1 MSDIEIAKKAKLEP
15 IGDLAERT
23 LGIKKDQLIP
33 YGHFK
38 AKIDPSSFAE
48 SGSNTN
54 SKLVLVTAI
63 SPSPAGEGKTTT
75 TIGLGDGLR
84 RIGKNA
90 TICLREPSLGPSFG
104 MKGGAAGGGYSQ
116 VVPMD
121 EINLHFT
128 GDFHAITSANN
139 LLAAIIDNHL
149 HWGNKLNID
158 PRKVTWRRA
167 IDLNDRSLREIVSG
181 LGGHANGLTREA
193 GFDITV
199 ASEVMAIFCL
209 ATDLN
214 DLKRRLG
221 QIVVGK
227 NQSGE
232 DVLASELI
240 AEGSM
245 TALLKDAIMPNLVQ
259 TLEKTPAFVHGG
271 PFANIAHGC
280 NSVSAT
286 RLALNLSDIVITEAG
301 FGADLGAEK
310 FFNIKCRKSKL
321 NPDASVIV
329 VTIRALKYHGGVKR
343 SELNHENLKAME
355 RGFANLE
362 RHLENIAKFGVPCI
376 VALNAFSADTKAETD
391 RFIELC
397 QGIGIKS
404 VLATHWAHG
413 AKGAED
419 LAHAVVELLD
429 SQDSAFSF
437 KTLYPDDMSL
447 VDKLR
452 TVAKEI
458 YRADDVD
465 FSPAVLKR
473 LKALDETDVRNFP
486 VCIAKTPYSFSADQ
500 KMRGAVSGFTLPI
513 REVRVANGAE
523 FVVALSGEI
532 MTMPGLPRVPAS
544 ERINVDESGELSGLS

>member
-1 MSDIEIAKKAKLEP
+1 MSDIEIARKAKLDP
-15 IGDLAERT
+15 IVDLAQT
-23 LGIKKDQLIP
+23 SLGLKQDQLIP

-38 AKIDPSSFAE
+38 AKIDPRSVNQNNN
-48 SGSNTN
+48 G
-54 SKLVLVTAI
+54 SKLILVTAI

-84 RIGKNA
+84 RIGKDA

-181 LGGHANGLTREA
+181 LGGHVNGLTRET

-209 ATDLN
+209 ADDLA

-221 QIVVGK
+221 NIVIGK
-227 NQSGE
+227 DNSGR
-232 DVLASELI
+232 DILASELV

-286 RLALNLSDIVITEAG
+286 KLAMKLSDIVITEAG

-310 FFNIKCRKSKL
+310 FFNIKCRKSGLK
-321 NPDASVIV
+321 PDASVIV
-329 VTIRALKYHGGVKR
+329 ATIRALKFHGGVKK
-343 SELNHENLKAME
+343 SELNEENIEALENGFLNLK
-355 RGFANLE
+355 
-362 RHLENIAKFGVPCI
+362 RHLENIAKFGVPSI
-376 VALNAFSADTKAETD
+376 VALNAFSADTEAETKK
-391 RFIELC
+391 FMELC
-397 QGIGIKS
+397 SSIGVKS
-404 VLATHWAHG
+404 VVATHWADG
-413 AKGAED
+413 GKGAEN
-419 LAHAVVELLD
+419 LAHAVVDLLD
-429 SQDSAFSF
+429 ADDDDASF
-437 KTLYPDDMSL
+437 TTLYPDDISL
-447 VDKLR
+447 VEKLR
-452 TVAKEI
+452 TVAREI

-465 FSPAVLKR
+465 FTPAVMKR
-473 LKALDETDVRNFP
+473 LRELDETHVRNFP

-500 KMRGAVSGFTLPI
+500 NLRGAVSNFKLPI

-523 FVVALSGEI
+523 FLVALAGEI

-544 ERINVDESGELSGLS
+544 ERIDVDSTGKLSGLS

>member
-1 MSDIEIAKKAKLEP
+1 MSDIEIARKAKLEP

-23 LGIKKDQLIP
+23 LGLKKDQLIP
-33 YGHFK
+33 YGHYK
-38 AKIDPSSFAE
+38 AKVDPQSVDQQADKK
-48 SGSNTN
+48 G
-54 SKLVLVTAI
+54 KLVLVTAI

-84 RIGKNA
+84 RIGKHA

-104 MKGGAAGGGYSQ
+104 MKGGAAGGGYAQ

-181 LGGHANGLTREA
+181 LGGHINGLTRET

-209 ATDLN
+209 AESLS

-221 QIVVGK
+221 NIVIGK
-227 NQSGE
+227 DQSGR
-232 DVLASELI
+232 DILANELV

-286 RLALNLSDIVITEAG
+286 KLAMKMSDIVITEAG

-310 FFNIKCRKSKL
+310 FFDIKCRKSGLK
-321 NPDASVIV
+321 PDASVIV
-329 VTIRALKYHGGVKR
+329 ATIRALKYHGGVKR
-343 SELNHENLKAME
+343 SELNEENIQALENGFSNLK
-355 RGFANLE
+355 
-362 RHLENIAKFGVPCI
+362 RHLENIAKFGVPTI
-376 VALNAFSADTKAETD
+376 VALNAFSADTKLETEK
-391 RFIELC
+391 FMELC
-397 QGIGIKS
+397 DDAGVKS
-404 VLATHWAHG
+404 VIATHWANG
-413 AKGAED
+413 GEGAED
-419 LAHAVVELLD
+419 LAQAVVHLLD
-429 SQDSAFSF
+429 SKENESSF
-437 KTLYPDDMSL
+437 TTLYPDDLSL
-447 VDKLR
+447 AEKLR

-458 YRADDVD
+458 YRADDID
-465 FSPAVLKR
+465 FSPAVIKR
-473 LKALDETDVRNFP
+473 LKDLDETSVRNFP

-500 KMRGAVSGFTLPI
+500 KLRGAVSNFKLPI

-523 FVVALSGEI
+523 FVVALAGEI

>member
-1 MSDIEIAKKAKLEP
+1 MSDIEIARKAKLDP
-15 IGDLAERT
+15 IVDLAQT
-23 LGIKKDQLIP
+23 SLGLKQDQLIP

-38 AKIDPSSFAE
+38 AKIDPRSVNQNNN
-48 SGSNTN
+48 G
-54 SKLVLVTAI
+54 SKLILVTAI

-84 RIGKNA
+84 RIGKDA

-181 LGGHANGLTREA
+181 LGGHVNGLTRET

-209 ATDLN
+209 ADDLA

-221 QIVVGK
+221 NIVIGK
-227 NQSGE
+227 DNSGR
-232 DVLASELI
+232 DILASELV

-286 RLALNLSDIVITEAG
+286 KLAMKLSDIVITEAG

-310 FFNIKCRKSKL
+310 FFNIKCRKSGLK
-321 NPDASVIV
+321 PDASVIV
-329 VTIRALKYHGGVKR
+329 ATIRALKFHGGVKK
-343 SELNHENLKAME
+343 SELNEENIEALENGFLNLK
-355 RGFANLE
+355 
-362 RHLENIAKFGVPCI
+362 RHLENIAKFGVPSI
-376 VALNAFSADTKAETD
+376 VALNAFSADTEAETKK
-391 RFIELC
+391 FMELC
-397 QGIGIKS
+397 SSIGVKS
-404 VLATHWAHG
+404 VVATHWADG
-413 AKGAED
+413 GKGAEN
-419 LAHAVVELLD
+419 LAQAVVDLLD
-429 SQDSAFSF
+429 ADDNDASF
-437 KTLYPDDMSL
+437 TTLYPDDISL
-447 VDKLR
+447 VEKLR
-452 TVAKEI
+452 TVAREI

-465 FSPAVLKR
+465 FTPAVMKR
-473 LKALDETDVRNFP
+473 LRELDETHVRNFP

-500 KMRGAVSGFTLPI
+500 NLRGAVSNFKLPI

-523 FVVALSGEI
+523 FLVALAGEI

-544 ERINVDESGELSGLS
+544 ERIDVDSTGKLSGLS

>member
-1 MSDIEIAKKAKLEP
+1 MSDIEIARKAKLDP
-15 IGDLAERT
+15 IVDLAQT
-23 LGIKKDQLIP
+23 SLGLKQDQLIP

-38 AKIDPSSFAE
+38 AKIDPRSVNQNKN
-48 SGSNTN
+48 G

-84 RIGKNA
+84 RIGKDA

-181 LGGHANGLTREA
+181 LGGHVNGLTRET

-209 ATDLN
+209 ADDLA

-221 QIVVGK
+221 NIVIGK
-227 NQSGE
+227 DNSGR
-232 DVLASELI
+232 DVLASELV

-286 RLALNLSDIVITEAG
+286 KLAMKLSDIVITEAG

-310 FFNIKCRKSKL
+310 FFNIKCRKSGLK
-321 NPDASVIV
+321 PDASVIV
-329 VTIRALKYHGGVKR
+329 ATIRALKFHGGVKK
-343 SELNHENLKAME
+343 SELNEENIEALEKGFLNLK
-355 RGFANLE
+355 
-362 RHLENIAKFGVPCI
+362 RHLENIAKFGVPSI
-376 VALNAFSADTKAETD
+376 VALNAFSADTEAETKK
-391 RFIELC
+391 FMELC
-397 QGIGIKS
+397 SSIGVKS
-404 VLATHWAHG
+404 VVATHWAEG
-413 AKGAED
+413 GKGAEN
-419 LAHAVVELLD
+419 LAQAVVELLD
-429 SQDSAFSF
+429 ADDNDASF
-437 KTLYPDDMSL
+437 TTLYPDDISL
-447 VDKLR
+447 VEKLK
-452 TVAKEI
+452 TVAREI

-465 FSPAVLKR
+465 FTPAVMKR
-473 LKALDETDVRNFP
+473 LRELDETHVRNFP

-500 KMRGAVSGFTLPI
+500 NLRGAVSNFKLPI

-523 FVVALSGEI
+523 FLVALAGEI

-544 ERINVDESGELSGLS
+544 ERIDVDSTGKLSGLS

>member
-15 IGDLAERT
+15 IADLAERT

-181 LGGHANGLTREA
+181 LGGDANGLTREA

-329 VTIRALKYHGGVKR
+329 ATIRALKYHGGVKR

-362 RHLENIAKFGVPCI
+362 RHLENIAKFGVPCV

-397 QGIGIKS
+397 QGIGMQS
-404 VLATHWAHG
+404 VLATHWADG

-429 SQDSAFSF
+429 SQDSASSF

>member
-1 MSDIEIAKKAKLEP
+1 MSDIEIARKAKLDP
-15 IGDLAERT
+15 IVDLAQT
-23 LGIKKDQLIP
+23 SLGLKQDQLIP

-38 AKIDPSSFAE
+38 AKIDPRSVNQNKN
-48 SGSNTN
+48 G

-84 RIGKNA
+84 RIGKDA

-181 LGGHANGLTREA
+181 LGGHVNGLTRET

-209 ATDLN
+209 ADDLA

-221 QIVVGK
+221 NIVIGK
-227 NQSGE
+227 DNSGR
-232 DVLASELI
+232 DVLASELV

-286 RLALNLSDIVITEAG
+286 KLAMKLSDIVITEAG

-310 FFNIKCRKSKL
+310 FFNIKCRKSGLK
-321 NPDASVIV
+321 PDASVIV
-329 VTIRALKYHGGVKR
+329 ATIRALKFHGGVKK
-343 SELNHENLKAME
+343 SELNEENIEALENGFLNLK
-355 RGFANLE
+355 
-362 RHLENIAKFGVPCI
+362 RHLENIAKFGVPSI
-376 VALNAFSADTKAETD
+376 VALNAFSADTEAETKK
-391 RFIELC
+391 FMELC
-397 QGIGIKS
+397 SSIGVKS
-404 VLATHWAHG
+404 VVATHWADG
-413 AKGAED
+413 GKGAEN
-419 LAHAVVELLD
+419 LAQAVVDLLD
-429 SQDSAFSF
+429 ADDNDASF
-437 KTLYPDDMSL
+437 TTLYPDDISL
-447 VDKLR
+447 VEKLR
-452 TVAKEI
+452 TVAREI

-465 FSPAVLKR
+465 FTPAVMKR
-473 LKALDETDVRNFP
+473 LRELDETHVRNFP

-500 KMRGAVSGFTLPI
+500 NLRGAVSNFKLPI

-523 FVVALSGEI
+523 FLVALAGEI

-544 ERINVDESGELSGLS
+544 ERIDVDSTGKLSGLS

>member
-1 MSDIEIAKKAKLEP
+1 MSDIEIARKAKLDP
-15 IGDLAERT
+15 IVDLAQT
-23 LGIKKDQLIP
+23 SLGLKQDQLIP

-38 AKIDPSSFAE
+38 AKIDPRSVNQNKN
-48 SGSNTN
+48 G

-84 RIGKNA
+84 RIGKDA

-181 LGGHANGLTREA
+181 LGGHVNGLTRET

-209 ATDLN
+209 ADDLA

-221 QIVVGK
+221 NIVIGK
-227 NQSGE
+227 DNSGR
-232 DVLASELI
+232 DVLASELV

-286 RLALNLSDIVITEAG
+286 KLAMKLSDIVITEAG

-310 FFNIKCRKSKL
+310 FFNIKCRKSGLK
-321 NPDASVIV
+321 PDASVIV
-329 VTIRALKYHGGVKR
+329 ATIRALKFHGGVKK
-343 SELNHENLKAME
+343 SELNEENIEALEKGFLNLK
-355 RGFANLE
+355 
-362 RHLENIAKFGVPCI
+362 RHLENIAKFGVPSI
-376 VALNAFSADTKAETD
+376 VALNAFSADTEAETKK
-391 RFIELC
+391 FMELC
-397 QGIGIKS
+397 SSIGVKS
-404 VLATHWAHG
+404 VVATHWADG
-413 AKGAED
+413 GKGAEN
-419 LAHAVVELLD
+419 LAQAVVELLD
-429 SQDSAFSF
+429 ADDNDASF
-437 KTLYPDDMSL
+437 TTLYPDDISL
-447 VDKLR
+447 VEKLK
-452 TVAKEI
+452 TVAREI

-465 FSPAVLKR
+465 FTPAVMKR
-473 LKALDETDVRNFP
+473 LRELDETHVRNFP

-500 KMRGAVSGFTLPI
+500 NLRGAVSNFKLPI

-523 FVVALSGEI
+523 FLVALAGEI
-532 MTMPGLPRVPAS
+532 MTMPGLPRIPAS
-544 ERINVDESGELSGLS
+544 ERIDVDSTGKLSGLS

>member
-1 MSDIEIAKKAKLEP
+1 MSDIEIARKAKLDP
-15 IGDLAERT
+15 IVDLAQT
-23 LGIKKDQLIP
+23 SLGLKQDQLIP

-38 AKIDPSSFAE
+38 AKIDPRSVNQNNN
-48 SGSNTN
+48 G
-54 SKLVLVTAI
+54 SKLILVTAI

-84 RIGKNA
+84 RIGKDA

-181 LGGHANGLTREA
+181 LGGHVNGLTRET

-209 ATDLN
+209 ADDLA

-221 QIVVGK
+221 NIVIGK
-227 NQSGE
+227 DNSGR
-232 DVLASELI
+232 DVLASELV

-286 RLALNLSDIVITEAG
+286 KLAMKLSDIVITEAG

-310 FFNIKCRKSKL
+310 FFNIKCRKSGLK
-321 NPDASVIV
+321 PDASVIV
-329 VTIRALKYHGGVKR
+329 ATIRALKFHGGVKK
-343 SELNHENLKAME
+343 SELNEENIEALENGFLNLK
-355 RGFANLE
+355 
-362 RHLENIAKFGVPCI
+362 RHLENIAKFGVPSI
-376 VALNAFSADTKAETD
+376 VALNAFSADTEAETKK
-391 RFIELC
+391 FMELC
-397 QGIGIKS
+397 SSIGVKS
-404 VLATHWAHG
+404 VVATHWADG
-413 AKGAED
+413 GKGAEN
-419 LAHAVVELLD
+419 LAQAVVELLD
-429 SQDSAFSF
+429 ADDNDASF
-437 KTLYPDDMSL
+437 TTLYPDDISL
-447 VDKLR
+447 VEKLK
-452 TVAKEI
+452 TVAREI

-465 FSPAVLKR
+465 FTPAVMKR
-473 LKALDETDVRNFP
+473 LRELDETHVRNFP

-500 KMRGAVSGFTLPI
+500 NLRGAVSNFKLPI

-523 FVVALSGEI
+523 FLVALAGEI

-544 ERINVDESGELSGLS
+544 ERIDVDSTGKLSGLS

>member
-1 MSDIEIAKKAKLEP
+1 MSDIEIARKAKLDP
-15 IGDLAERT
+15 IVDLAQT
-23 LGIKKDQLIP
+23 SLGLKQDQLIP

-38 AKIDPSSFAE
+38 AKIDPRSINQNKN
-48 SGSNTN
+48 G

-84 RIGKNA
+84 RIGKDA

-181 LGGHANGLTREA
+181 LGGHVNGLTRET

-209 ATDLN
+209 ADDLA

-221 QIVVGK
+221 NIVIGK
-227 NQSGE
+227 DNSGR
-232 DVLASELI
+232 DVLASELV

-286 RLALNLSDIVITEAG
+286 KLAMKLSDIVITEAG

-310 FFNIKCRKSKL
+310 FFNIKCRKSGLK
-321 NPDASVIV
+321 PDASVIV
-329 VTIRALKYHGGVKR
+329 ATIRALKFHGGVKK
-343 SELNHENLKAME
+343 SELNEENIEALEKGFLNLK
-355 RGFANLE
+355 
-362 RHLENIAKFGVPCI
+362 RHLENIAKFGVPSI
-376 VALNAFSADTKAETD
+376 VALNAFSADTEAETKK
-391 RFIELC
+391 FMELC
-397 QGIGIKS
+397 SSIGVKS
-404 VLATHWAHG
+404 VVATHWADG
-413 AKGAED
+413 GKGAEN
-419 LAHAVVELLD
+419 LAQAVVELLD
-429 SQDSAFSF
+429 ADDNGASF
-437 KTLYPDDMSL
+437 TTLYPDDISL
-447 VDKLR
+447 VEKLK
-452 TVAKEI
+452 TVAREI

-465 FSPAVLKR
+465 FTPAVMKR
-473 LKALDETDVRNFP
+473 LRELDETHVRNFP

-500 KMRGAVSGFTLPI
+500 NLRGAVSNFKLPI

-523 FVVALSGEI
+523 FLVALAGEI

-544 ERINVDESGELSGLS
+544 ERIDVDSTGKLSGLS

>member
-1 MSDIEIAKKAKLEP
+1 MSDIEIARKAKLDP
-15 IGDLAERT
+15 IVDLAQT
-23 LGIKKDQLIP
+23 SLGLKQDQLIP

-38 AKIDPSSFAE
+38 AKIDPRSVNQNNN
-48 SGSNTN
+48 G
-54 SKLVLVTAI
+54 SKLILVTAI

-84 RIGKNA
+84 RIGKDA

-181 LGGHANGLTREA
+181 LGGHVNGLTRET

-209 ATDLN
+209 ADDLA

-221 QIVVGK
+221 NIVIGK
-227 NQSGE
+227 DNSGR
-232 DVLASELI
+232 DILAGELV

-286 RLALNLSDIVITEAG
+286 KLAMKLSDIVITEAG

-310 FFNIKCRKSKL
+310 FFNIKCRKSGLK
-321 NPDASVIV
+321 PDASVIV
-329 VTIRALKYHGGVKR
+329 ATIRALKFHGGVKK
-343 SELNHENLKAME
+343 SELNEENIEALENGFLNLK
-355 RGFANLE
+355 
-362 RHLENIAKFGVPCI
+362 RHLENIAKFGVPSI
-376 VALNAFSADTKAETD
+376 VALNAFSADTEAETKK
-391 RFIELC
+391 FMELC
-397 QGIGIKS
+397 SSIGVKS
-404 VLATHWAHG
+404 VVATHWADG
-413 AKGAED
+413 GKGAEN
-419 LAHAVVELLD
+419 LAQAVVDLLD
-429 SQDSAFSF
+429 ADDNDASF
-437 KTLYPDDMSL
+437 TTLYPDDISL
-447 VDKLR
+447 VEKLR
-452 TVAKEI
+452 TVAREI

-465 FSPAVLKR
+465 FTPAVMKR
-473 LKALDETDVRNFP
+473 LRELDETHVRNFP

-500 KMRGAVSGFTLPI
+500 NLRGAVSNFKLPI

-523 FVVALSGEI
+523 FLVALAGEI

-544 ERINVDESGELSGLS
+544 ERIDVDSTGKLSGLS

>member
-1 MSDIEIAKKAKLEP
+1 MSDIEIARKAKLDP
-15 IGDLAERT
+15 IVDLAQT
-23 LGIKKDQLIP
+23 SLGLKQDQLIP
-33 YGHFK
+33 YGHYK
-38 AKIDPSSFAE
+38 AKIDPRSVNQNKN
-48 SGSNTN
+48 G

-75 TIGLGDGLR
+75 TIGLGDGLS
-84 RIGKNA
+84 RIGKDA

-181 LGGHANGLTREA
+181 LGGHVNGLTRET

-209 ATDLN
+209 ADDLA

-221 QIVVGK
+221 NIVIGK
-227 NQSGE
+227 DNSGR
-232 DVLASELI
+232 DVLASELV

-286 RLALNLSDIVITEAG
+286 KLAMKLSDIVITEAG

-310 FFNIKCRKSKL
+310 FFNIKCRKSGLK
-321 NPDASVIV
+321 PDASVIV
-329 VTIRALKYHGGVKR
+329 ATIRALKFHGGVKK
-343 SELNHENLKAME
+343 SELNEENIEALEKGFLNLK
-355 RGFANLE
+355 
-362 RHLENIAKFGVPCI
+362 RHLENIAKFGVPSI
-376 VALNAFSADTKAETD
+376 VALNAFSADTEAETKK
-391 RFIELC
+391 FMELC
-397 QGIGIKS
+397 SSIGVKS
-404 VLATHWAHG
+404 VVATHWADG
-413 AKGAED
+413 GKGAEN
-419 LAHAVVELLD
+419 LAQAVVELLD
-429 SQDSAFSF
+429 ADDNDASF
-437 KTLYPDDMSL
+437 TTLYPDDISL
-447 VDKLR
+447 VEKLK
-452 TVAKEI
+452 TVAREI

-465 FSPAVLKR
+465 FTPAVMKR
-473 LKALDETDVRNFP
+473 LRELDETHVRNFP

-500 KMRGAVSGFTLPI
+500 NLRGAVSNFKLPI

-523 FVVALSGEI
+523 FLVALAGEI

-544 ERINVDESGELSGLS
+544 ERIDVDSTGKLSGLS

>member
-1 MSDIEIAKKAKLEP
+1 MSDIEIARKAKLDP
-15 IGDLAERT
+15 IVDLAKT
-23 LGIKKDQLIP
+23 SLGLKQDQLIP

-38 AKIDPSSFAE
+38 AKIDPRSVNQNKN
-48 SGSNTN
+48 G

-84 RIGKNA
+84 RIGKDA

-181 LGGHANGLTREA
+181 LGGHVNGLTRET

-209 ATDLN
+209 ADDLA

-221 QIVVGK
+221 NIVIGK
-227 NQSGE
+227 DNSGR
-232 DVLASELI
+232 DVLASELV

-286 RLALNLSDIVITEAG
+286 KLAMKLSDIVITEAG

-310 FFNIKCRKSKL
+310 FFNIKCRKSGLK
-321 NPDASVIV
+321 PDASVIV
-329 VTIRALKYHGGVKR
+329 ATIRALKFHGGVKK
-343 SELNHENLKAME
+343 SELNEENIEALEKGFLNLK
-355 RGFANLE
+355 
-362 RHLENIAKFGVPCI
+362 RHLENIAKFGVPSI
-376 VALNAFSADTKAETD
+376 VALNAFSADTEAETKK
-391 RFIELC
+391 FMELC
-397 QGIGIKS
+397 SSIGVKS
-404 VLATHWAHG
+404 VVATHWADG
-413 AKGAED
+413 GKGAEN
-419 LAHAVVELLD
+419 LAQAVVELLD
-429 SQDSAFSF
+429 ADDNDASF
-437 KTLYPDDMSL
+437 TTLYPDDISL
-447 VDKLR
+447 VEKLK
-452 TVAKEI
+452 TVAREI

-465 FSPAVLKR
+465 FTPAVMKR
-473 LKALDETDVRNFP
+473 LRELDETHVRNFP

-500 KMRGAVSGFTLPI
+500 NLRGAVSNFKLPI
-513 REVRVANGAE
+513 REVRVDNGAE
-523 FVVALSGEI
+523 FLVALAGEI

-544 ERINVDESGELSGLS
+544 ERIDVDSTGKLSGLS

>member
-1 MSDIEIAKKAKLEP
+1 MSDIEIARKAKLDP
-15 IGDLAERT
+15 IVDLAQT
-23 LGIKKDQLIP
+23 SLGLKQDQLIP

-38 AKIDPSSFAE
+38 AKIDPRSVNQNKN
-48 SGSNTN
+48 G

-84 RIGKNA
+84 RIGKDA

-181 LGGHANGLTREA
+181 LGGHVNGLTRET

-209 ATDLN
+209 ADDLA

-221 QIVVGK
+221 NIVIGK
-227 NQSGE
+227 DNSGR
-232 DVLASELI
+232 DILAGELV

-286 RLALNLSDIVITEAG
+286 KLAMKLSDIVITEAG

-310 FFNIKCRKSKL
+310 FFNIKCRKSGLK
-321 NPDASVIV
+321 PDASVIV
-329 VTIRALKYHGGVKR
+329 ATIRALKFHGGVKK
-343 SELNHENLKAME
+343 SELNEENIEALENGFLNLK
-355 RGFANLE
+355 
-362 RHLENIAKFGVPCI
+362 RHLENIAKFGVPSI
-376 VALNAFSADTKAETD
+376 VALNAFSADTEAETKK
-391 RFIELC
+391 FMELC
-397 QGIGIKS
+397 SSIGVKS
-404 VLATHWAHG
+404 VVATHWADG
-413 AKGAED
+413 GKGAEN
-419 LAHAVVELLD
+419 LAQAVVDLLD
-429 SQDSAFSF
+429 ADDNDASF
-437 KTLYPDDMSL
+437 TTLYPDDISL
-447 VDKLR
+447 VEKLR
-452 TVAKEI
+452 TVAREI

-465 FSPAVLKR
+465 FTPAVMKR
-473 LKALDETDVRNFP
+473 LRELDETHVRNFP

-500 KMRGAVSGFTLPI
+500 NLRGAVSNFKLPI

-523 FVVALSGEI
+523 FLVALAGEI

-544 ERINVDESGELSGLS
+544 ERIDVDSTGKLSGLS

>member
-1 MSDIEIAKKAKLEP
+1 MSDIEIARKAKLDP
-15 IGDLAERT
+15 IVDLAQT
-23 LGIKKDQLIP
+23 SLGLKQDQLIP

-38 AKIDPSSFAE
+38 AKIDPRSVNQNKN
-48 SGSNTN
+48 G

-84 RIGKNA
+84 RIGKDA

-181 LGGHANGLTREA
+181 LGGHVNGLTRET

-209 ATDLN
+209 ADDLA

-221 QIVVGK
+221 NIVIGK
-227 NQSGE
+227 DNSGR
-232 DVLASELI
+232 DVLASELV

-286 RLALNLSDIVITEAG
+286 KLAMKLSDIVITEAG

-310 FFNIKCRKSKL
+310 FFNIKCRKSGLK
-321 NPDASVIV
+321 PDASVIV
-329 VTIRALKYHGGVKR
+329 ATIRALKFHGGVKK
-343 SELNHENLKAME
+343 SELNEENIEALEKGFLNLK
-355 RGFANLE
+355 
-362 RHLENIAKFGVPCI
+362 RHLENIAKFGVPSI
-376 VALNAFSADTKAETD
+376 VALNAFSADTEAETKK
-391 RFIELC
+391 FMELC
-397 QGIGIKS
+397 SSIGVKS
-404 VLATHWAHG
+404 VVATHWADG
-413 AKGAED
+413 GKGAEN
-419 LAHAVVELLD
+419 LAQAVLELLD
-429 SQDSAFSF
+429 ADDNDASF
-437 KTLYPDDMSL
+437 TTLYPDDISL
-447 VDKLR
+447 VEKLK
-452 TVAKEI
+452 TVAREI

-465 FSPAVLKR
+465 FTPAVMKR
-473 LKALDETDVRNFP
+473 LRELDETHVRNFP

-500 KMRGAVSGFTLPI
+500 NLRGAVSNFKLPI

-523 FVVALSGEI
+523 FLVALAGEI

-544 ERINVDESGELSGLS
+544 ERIDVDSTGKLSGLS

>member
-1 MSDIEIAKKAKLEP
+1 MSDIEIARKAKLDP
-15 IGDLAERT
+15 IVDLAQT
-23 LGIKKDQLIP
+23 SLGLKQDQLIP

-38 AKIDPSSFAE
+38 AKIDPRSVNQNKN
-48 SGSNTN
+48 G

-84 RIGKNA
+84 RIGKDA

-181 LGGHANGLTREA
+181 LGGHVNGLTRET

-209 ATDLN
+209 ADDLA

-221 QIVVGK
+221 NIVIGK
-227 NQSGE
+227 DNSGR
-232 DVLASELI
+232 DVLASELV

-286 RLALNLSDIVITEAG
+286 KLAMKLSDIVITEAG

-310 FFNIKCRKSKL
+310 FFNIKCRKSGLK
-321 NPDASVIV
+321 PDASVIV
-329 VTIRALKYHGGVKR
+329 ATKRALNIHGGFKK
-343 SELNHENLKAME
+343 SELNEEH
-355 RGFANLE
+355 
-362 RHLENIAKFGVPCI
+362 
-376 VALNAFSADTKAETD
+376 
-391 RFIELC
+391 IE
-397 QGIGIKS
+397 
-404 VLATHWAHG
+404 
-413 AKGAED
+413 
-419 LAHAVVELLD
+419 
-429 SQDSAFSF
+429 SF
-437 KTLYPDDMSL
+437 VK
-447 VDKLR
+447 
-452 TVAKEI
+452 
-458 YRADDVD
+458 
-465 FSPAVLKR
+465 
-473 LKALDETDVRNFP
+473 
-486 VCIAKTPYSFSADQ
+486 
-500 KMRGAVSGFTLPI
+500 
-513 REVRVANGAE
+513 
-523 FVVALSGEI
+523 
-532 MTMPGLPRVPAS
+532 
-544 ERINVDESGELSGLS
+544 

>member
-1 MSDIEIAKKAKLEP
+1 MSDIEIARKAKLDP
-15 IGDLAERT
+15 IVDLAQT
-23 LGIKKDQLIP
+23 SLGLKQDQLIP

-38 AKIDPSSFAE
+38 AKIDPRSVNQNKN
-48 SGSNTN
+48 G

-84 RIGKNA
+84 RIGKDA

-181 LGGHANGLTREA
+181 LGGHVNGLTRET

-209 ATDLN
+209 ADDLA

-221 QIVVGK
+221 NIVIGK
-227 NQSGE
+227 DNSGR
-232 DVLASELI
+232 DVLASELV

-286 RLALNLSDIVITEAG
+286 KLAMKLSDIVITEAG

-310 FFNIKCRKSKL
+310 FFNIKCRKSGLK
-321 NPDASVIV
+321 PDASVIV
-329 VTIRALKYHGGVKR
+329 ATIRALKFHGGVKK
-343 SELNHENLKAME
+343 SELNEENIEALEKGFLNLK
-355 RGFANLE
+355 
-362 RHLENIAKFGVPCI
+362 RHLENIAKFGVPSI
-376 VALNAFSADTKAETD
+376 VALNAFSADTEAETKK
-391 RFIELC
+391 FMELC
-397 QGIGIKS
+397 SSIGVKS
-404 VLATHWAHG
+404 VVATHWADG
-413 AKGAED
+413 GKGAEN
-419 LAHAVVELLD
+419 LAQAVVELLD
-429 SQDSAFSF
+429 ADDNDASF
-437 KTLYPDDMSL
+437 TTLYPDDISL
-447 VDKLR
+447 VEKLK
-452 TVAKEI
+452 TVAREI

-465 FSPAVLKR
+465 FTPAVMKR
-473 LKALDETDVRNFP
+473 LRELDETHVRNFP

-500 KMRGAVSGFTLPI
+500 NLRGAVSNFKLPI

-523 FVVALSGEI
+523 FLVALAGEI

-544 ERINVDESGELSGLS
+544 ERIDVDSTGKLSGLS

>member
-1 MSDIEIAKKAKLEP
+1 MSDIEIARKAKLDP
-15 IGDLAERT
+15 IVDLAQT
-23 LGIKKDQLIP
+23 SLGLKQDQLIP

-38 AKIDPSSFAE
+38 AKIDPRSVNQNKN
-48 SGSNTN
+48 G

-84 RIGKNA
+84 RIGKDA

-181 LGGHANGLTREA
+181 LGGHVNGLTRET

-209 ATDLN
+209 ADDLA

-221 QIVVGK
+221 NIVIGK
-227 NQSGE
+227 DNSGR
-232 DVLASELI
+232 DVLASELV

-286 RLALNLSDIVITEAG
+286 KLAMKLSDIVITEAG

-310 FFNIKCRKSKL
+310 FFNIKCRKSGLK
-321 NPDASVIV
+321 PDASVIV
-329 VTIRALKYHGGVKR
+329 ATIRALKFHGGVKK
-343 SELNHENLKAME
+343 SELNEENIKALEKGFLNLK
-355 RGFANLE
+355 
-362 RHLENIAKFGVPCI
+362 RHLENIAKFGVPSI
-376 VALNAFSADTKAETD
+376 VALNAFSADTEAETKK
-391 RFIELC
+391 FMELC
-397 QGIGIKS
+397 SSIGVKS
-404 VLATHWAHG
+404 VVATHWADG
-413 AKGAED
+413 GKGAEN
-419 LAHAVVELLD
+419 LAQAVVELLD
-429 SQDSAFSF
+429 ADDNDASF
-437 KTLYPDDMSL
+437 TTLYPDDISL
-447 VDKLR
+447 VEKLK
-452 TVAKEI
+452 TVAREI

-465 FSPAVLKR
+465 FTPAVMKR
-473 LKALDETDVRNFP
+473 LRELDETHVRNFP

-500 KMRGAVSGFTLPI
+500 NLRGAVSNFKLPI

-523 FVVALSGEI
+523 FLVALAGEI

-544 ERINVDESGELSGLS
+544 ERIDVDSTGKLSGLS

>member
-1 MSDIEIAKKAKLEP
+1 MSDIEIARKAKLDP
-15 IGDLAERT
+15 IVDLAQT
-23 LGIKKDQLIP
+23 SLGLKQDQLIP

-38 AKIDPSSFAE
+38 AKIDPRSINQNKN
-48 SGSNTN
+48 G

-84 RIGKNA
+84 RIGKDA

-181 LGGHANGLTREA
+181 LGGHVNGLTRET

-209 ATDLN
+209 ADDLA

-221 QIVVGK
+221 NIVIGK
-227 NQSGE
+227 DNSGR
-232 DVLASELI
+232 DVLASELV

-286 RLALNLSDIVITEAG
+286 KLAMKLSDIVITEAG

-310 FFNIKCRKSKL
+310 FFNIKCRKSGLK
-321 NPDASVIV
+321 PDASVIV
-329 VTIRALKYHGGVKR
+329 ATIRALKFHGGVKK
-343 SELNHENLKAME
+343 SELNEENIEALEKGFLNLK
-355 RGFANLE
+355 
-362 RHLENIAKFGVPCI
+362 RHLENIAKFGVPSI
-376 VALNAFSADTKAETD
+376 VALNAFSADTEAETKK
-391 RFIELC
+391 FIEMC
-397 QGIGIKS
+397 SSIGVKS
-404 VLATHWAHG
+404 VVATHWADG
-413 AKGAED
+413 GKGAEN

-429 SQDSAFSF
+429 ADDNDASF
-437 KTLYPDDMSL
+437 TTLYPDDISL
-447 VDKLR
+447 VEKLK
-452 TVAKEI
+452 TVAREI

-465 FSPAVLKR
+465 FTPAVMKR
-473 LKALDETDVRNFP
+473 LRELDETHVRNFP

-500 KMRGAVSGFTLPI
+500 NLRGAVSNFKLPI

-523 FVVALSGEI
+523 FLVALAGEI

-544 ERINVDESGELSGLS
+544 ERIDVDSMGKLSGLS

>member
-1 MSDIEIAKKAKLEP
+1 MSDIEIARKAKLDP
-15 IGDLAERT
+15 IVDLAQT
-23 LGIKKDQLIP
+23 SLGLKQDQLIP

-38 AKIDPSSFAE
+38 AKIDPRSVNQNKN
-48 SGSNTN
+48 G

-84 RIGKNA
+84 RIGKDA

-181 LGGHANGLTREA
+181 LGGHVNGLTRET

-209 ATDLN
+209 ADDLA

-221 QIVVGK
+221 NIVIGK
-227 NQSGE
+227 DNSGR
-232 DVLASELI
+232 DVLASELV

-286 RLALNLSDIVITEAG
+286 KLAMKLSDIVITEAG

-310 FFNIKCRKSKL
+310 FFNIKCRKSGLK
-321 NPDASVIV
+321 PDASVIV
-329 VTIRALKYHGGVKR
+329 ATIRALKFHGGVKK
-343 SELNHENLKAME
+343 SELNEENIEALEKGFLNLK
-355 RGFANLE
+355 
-362 RHLENIAKFGVPCI
+362 RHLENIAKFGVPSI
-376 VALNAFSADTKAETD
+376 VALNAFSADTEAETKK
-391 RFIELC
+391 FMELC
-397 QGIGIKS
+397 SSIGVKS
-404 VLATHWAHG
+404 VIATHWADG
-413 AKGAED
+413 GKGAEN
-419 LAHAVVELLD
+419 LAQAVVELLD
-429 SQDSAFSF
+429 ADDNYASF
-437 KTLYPDDMSL
+437 TTLYPDDISL
-447 VDKLR
+447 VEKLK
-452 TVAKEI
+452 TVAREI

-465 FSPAVLKR
+465 FTPAVMKR
-473 LKALDETDVRNFP
+473 LRELDETHVRNFP

-500 KMRGAVSGFTLPI
+500 NLRGAVSNFKLPI
-513 REVRVANGAE
+513 REVRVDNGAE
-523 FVVALSGEI
+523 FLVALAGEI

-544 ERINVDESGELSGLS
+544 ERIDVDSTGKLSGLS

>member
-1 MSDIEIAKKAKLEP
+1 MSDIEIARKAKLDP
-15 IGDLAERT
+15 IVDLAQT
-23 LGIKKDQLIP
+23 SLGLKQDQLIP

-38 AKIDPSSFAE
+38 AKIDPRSVNQNKN
-48 SGSNTN
+48 G

-84 RIGKNA
+84 RIGKDA

-181 LGGHANGLTREA
+181 LGGHVNGLTRET

-209 ATDLN
+209 ADDLA

-221 QIVVGK
+221 NIVIGK
-227 NQSGE
+227 DNSGR
-232 DVLASELI
+232 DVLASELV

-286 RLALNLSDIVITEAG
+286 KLAMKLSDIVITEAG

-310 FFNIKCRKSKL
+310 FFNIKCRKSGLK
-321 NPDASVIV
+321 PDASVIV
-329 VTIRALKYHGGVKR
+329 ATIRALKFHGGVKK
-343 SELNHENLKAME
+343 SELNEENIEALEKGFLNLK
-355 RGFANLE
+355 
-362 RHLENIAKFGVPCI
+362 RHLENIAKFGVPSI
-376 VALNAFSADTKAETD
+376 VALNAFSADTEAETKK
-391 RFIELC
+391 FMELC
-397 QGIGIKS
+397 SSIGVKS
-404 VLATHWAHG
+404 VVATHWADG
-413 AKGAED
+413 GKGAEN
-419 LAHAVVELLD
+419 LAQAVVELLD
-429 SQDSAFSF
+429 ADDNDASF
-437 KTLYPDDMSL
+437 TTLYPDDISL
-447 VDKLR
+447 VEKLK
-452 TVAKEI
+452 TVAREI

-465 FSPAVLKR
+465 FTPAVMKR
-473 LKALDETDVRNFP
+473 LRELDETHVRNFP

-500 KMRGAVSGFTLPI
+500 NLRGAVSNFKLPI

-523 FVVALSGEI
+523 FLVALAGEI

-544 ERINVDESGELSGLS
+544 ERIDVDSTGILSGLS

>member
-1 MSDIEIAKKAKLEP
+1 MSDIEIARKAKLDP
-15 IGDLAERT
+15 IVDLAKT
-23 LGIKKDQLIP
+23 SLGLKQDQLIP

-38 AKIDPSSFAE
+38 AKIDPRSVNQNKN
-48 SGSNTN
+48 G

-84 RIGKNA
+84 RIGKDA

-181 LGGHANGLTREA
+181 LGGHVNGLTRET

-209 ATDLN
+209 ADDLA

-221 QIVVGK
+221 NIVIGK
-227 NQSGE
+227 DNSGR
-232 DVLASELI
+232 DVLASELV

-286 RLALNLSDIVITEAG
+286 KLAMKLSDIVITEAG

-310 FFNIKCRKSKL
+310 FFNIKCRKSGLK
-321 NPDASVIV
+321 PDASVIV
-329 VTIRALKYHGGVKR
+329 ATIRALKFHGGVKK
-343 SELNHENLKAME
+343 SELNEENIEALEKGFLNLK
-355 RGFANLE
+355 
-362 RHLENIAKFGVPCI
+362 RHLENIAKFGVPSI
-376 VALNAFSADTKAETD
+376 VALNAFSADTEAETKK
-391 RFIELC
+391 FMELC
-397 QGIGIKS
+397 SSIGVKS
-404 VLATHWAHG
+404 VIATHWADG
-413 AKGAED
+413 GKGAEN
-419 LAHAVVELLD
+419 LAQAVVELLD
-429 SQDSAFSF
+429 ADDNDASF
-437 KTLYPDDMSL
+437 TTLYPDDISL
-447 VDKLR
+447 VEKLK
-452 TVAKEI
+452 TVAREI

-465 FSPAVLKR
+465 FTPAVMKR
-473 LKALDETDVRNFP
+473 LRELDETHVRNFP

-500 KMRGAVSGFTLPI
+500 NLRGAVSNFKLPI
-513 REVRVANGAE
+513 REVRVDNGAE
-523 FVVALSGEI
+523 FLVALAGEI

-544 ERINVDESGELSGLS
+544 ERIDVDSTGKLSGLS

>member
-1 MSDIEIAKKAKLEP
+1 MSDIEIARKAKLDP
-15 IGDLAERT
+15 IVDLAQT
-23 LGIKKDQLIP
+23 SLGLKQDQLIP

-38 AKIDPSSFAE
+38 AKIDPRSVNQNKN
-48 SGSNTN
+48 G

-84 RIGKNA
+84 RIGKDA

-181 LGGHANGLTREA
+181 LGGHVNGLTRET

-209 ATDLN
+209 ADDLA

-221 QIVVGK
+221 NIVIGK
-227 NQSGE
+227 DNSGR
-232 DVLASELI
+232 DVLASELV

-286 RLALNLSDIVITEAG
+286 KLAMKLSDIVITEAG

-310 FFNIKCRKSKL
+310 FFNIKCRKSGLK
-321 NPDASVIV
+321 PDASVIV
-329 VTIRALKYHGGVKR
+329 ATIRALKFHGGVKK
-343 SELNHENLKAME
+343 SELNEENIEALEKGFLNLK
-355 RGFANLE
+355 
-362 RHLENIAKFGVPCI
+362 RHLENIAKFGVPSI
-376 VALNAFSADTKAETD
+376 VALNAFSADTEAETKK
-391 RFIELC
+391 FMELC
-397 QGIGIKS
+397 SSIGVKS
-404 VLATHWAHG
+404 VVATHWADG
-413 AKGAED
+413 GKGAEN
-419 LAHAVVELLD
+419 LAQAVVDLLD
-429 SQDSAFSF
+429 ADDNDASF
-437 KTLYPDDMSL
+437 TTLYPDDISL
-447 VDKLR
+447 VEKLK
-452 TVAKEI
+452 TVAREI

-465 FSPAVLKR
+465 FTPAVMKR
-473 LKALDETDVRNFP
+473 LRELDETHVRNFP

-500 KMRGAVSGFTLPI
+500 NLRGAVSNFKLPI

-523 FVVALSGEI
+523 FLVALAGEI

-544 ERINVDESGELSGLS
+544 ERIDVDSTGKLSGLS

>member
-1 MSDIEIAKKAKLEP
+1 MSDIEIARKAKLDP
-15 IGDLAERT
+15 IVDLAQT
-23 LGIKKDQLIP
+23 SLGLKQDQLIP

-38 AKIDPSSFAE
+38 AKIDPRSINQNKN
-48 SGSNTN
+48 G

-84 RIGKNA
+84 RIGKDA

-181 LGGHANGLTREA
+181 LGGHVNGLTRET

-209 ATDLN
+209 ADDLA

-221 QIVVGK
+221 NIVIGK
-227 NQSGE
+227 DNSGR
-232 DVLASELI
+232 DVLASELV

-286 RLALNLSDIVITEAG
+286 KLAMKLSDIVITEAG

-310 FFNIKCRKSKL
+310 FFNIKCRKSGLK
-321 NPDASVIV
+321 PDASVIV
-329 VTIRALKYHGGVKR
+329 ATIRALKFHGGVKK
-343 SELNHENLKAME
+343 SELNEENIEALEKGFLNLK
-355 RGFANLE
+355 
-362 RHLENIAKFGVPCI
+362 RHLENIAKFGVPSI
-376 VALNAFSADTKAETD
+376 VALNAFSADTEAETKK
-391 RFIELC
+391 FMELC
-397 QGIGIKS
+397 SSIGVKS
-404 VLATHWAHG
+404 VVATHWADG
-413 AKGAED
+413 GKGAEN
-419 LAHAVVELLD
+419 LAQAVVQLLD
-429 SQDSAFSF
+429 ADDNDASF
-437 KTLYPDDMSL
+437 TTLYPDDISL
-447 VDKLR
+447 VEKLK
-452 TVAKEI
+452 TVAREI

-465 FSPAVLKR
+465 FTPAVMKR
-473 LKALDETDVRNFP
+473 LRELDETHVRNFP

-500 KMRGAVSGFTLPI
+500 NLRGAVSNFKLPI

-523 FVVALSGEI
+523 FLVALAGEI

-544 ERINVDESGELSGLS
+544 ERIDVDSTGKLSGLS

>member
-15 IGDLAERT
+15 IADLAERT
-23 LGIKKDQLIP
+23 LGITKDQLIP

-38 AKIDPSSFAE
+38 AKVNPSSV
-48 SGSNTN
+48 SVNSSSSK

-104 MKGGAAGGGYSQ
+104 MKGGAAGGGYAQ

-209 ATDLN
+209 ASDLK

-221 QIVVGK
+221 QIVIGK

-280 NSVSAT
+280 NSVAAT
-286 RLALNLSDIVITEAG
+286 KLAMNLSDIVITEAG

-310 FFNIKCRKSKL
+310 FFNIKCRKSNL
-321 NPDASVIV
+321 SPSASVIV
-329 VTIRALKYHGGVKR
+329 ATIRALKYHGGVKR
-343 SELNHENLKAME
+343 SELDQENLQAME
-355 RGFANLE
+355 EGFANLK

-397 QGIGIKS
+397 QEIGVKS
-404 VLATHWAHG
+404 VLATHWADG

-419 LAHAVVELLD
+419 LARAVVELLD
-429 SQDSAFSF
+429 AEDGESGFQ
-437 KTLYPDDMSL
+437 TLYPDDMSL

-452 TVAKEI
+452 TVAQEV

-473 LKALDETDVRNFP
+473 LKALDETNVRNFP

-500 KMRGAVSGFTLPI
+500 KLRGAVSGFNLPI

>member
-1 MSDIEIAKKAKLEP
+1 MSDIEIARKAKLDP
-15 IGDLAERT
+15 IVDLAQT
-23 LGIKKDQLIP
+23 SLGLKQDQLIP

-38 AKIDPSSFAE
+38 AKIDPRSVNQNKN
-48 SGSNTN
+48 G
-54 SKLVLVTAI
+54 SKLILVTAI

-84 RIGKNA
+84 RIGKDA

-181 LGGHANGLTREA
+181 LGGHVNGLTRET

-209 ATDLN
+209 ADDLA

-221 QIVVGK
+221 NIVIGK
-227 NQSGE
+227 DNSGR
-232 DVLASELI
+232 DILASELV

-280 NSVSAT
+280 KSVSAT
-286 RLALNLSDIVITEAG
+286 KLAMKLSDIVITEAG

-310 FFNIKCRKSKL
+310 FFNIKCRKSGLK
-321 NPDASVIV
+321 PDASVIV
-329 VTIRALKYHGGVKR
+329 ATIRALKFHGGVKK
-343 SELNHENLKAME
+343 SELNEENIEALENGFLNLK
-355 RGFANLE
+355 
-362 RHLENIAKFGVPCI
+362 RHLENIAKFGVPSI
-376 VALNAFSADTKAETD
+376 VALNAFSADTEAETKK
-391 RFIELC
+391 FMELC
-397 QGIGIKS
+397 SSIGVKS
-404 VLATHWAHG
+404 VVATHWADG
-413 AKGAED
+413 GKGAEN
-419 LAHAVVELLD
+419 LAQAVVDLLD
-429 SQDSAFSF
+429 ADDNDASF
-437 KTLYPDDMSL
+437 TTLYPDDISL
-447 VDKLR
+447 VEKLR
-452 TVAKEI
+452 TVAREI

-465 FSPAVLKR
+465 FTPAVMKR
-473 LKALDETDVRNFP
+473 LRELDETHVRNFP

-500 KMRGAVSGFTLPI
+500 NLRGAVSNFKLPI

-523 FVVALSGEI
+523 FLVALAGEI

-544 ERINVDESGELSGLS
+544 ERIDVDSTGKLSGLS

>member
-1 MSDIEIAKKAKLEP
+1 MSDIEIARKAKLDP
-15 IGDLAERT
+15 IVDLAQT
-23 LGIKKDQLIP
+23 SLGLKQDQLIP

-38 AKIDPSSFAE
+38 AKIDPRSVNQNKN
-48 SGSNTN
+48 G

-84 RIGKNA
+84 RIGKDA

-181 LGGHANGLTREA
+181 LGGHVNGLTRET

-209 ATDLN
+209 ADDLA

-221 QIVVGK
+221 NIVIGK
-227 NQSGE
+227 DNSGR
-232 DVLASELI
+232 DVLASELV

-286 RLALNLSDIVITEAG
+286 KLAMKLSDIVITEAG

-310 FFNIKCRKSKL
+310 FFNIKCRKSGLK
-321 NPDASVIV
+321 PDASVIV
-329 VTIRALKYHGGVKR
+329 ATIRALKFHGGVKK
-343 SELNHENLKAME
+343 SELNEENIEALEKGFLNLK
-355 RGFANLE
+355 
-362 RHLENIAKFGVPCI
+362 RHLENIAKFGVPSI
-376 VALNAFSADTKAETD
+376 VALNAFSADTEAETKK
-391 RFIELC
+391 FMELC
-397 QGIGIKS
+397 SSIGVKS
-404 VLATHWAHG
+404 VVATHWADG
-413 AKGAED
+413 GKGAEN
-419 LAHAVVELLD
+419 LAQAVVELLD
-429 SQDSAFSF
+429 ADDNGASF
-437 KTLYPDDMSL
+437 TTLYPDDISL
-447 VDKLR
+447 VEKLK
-452 TVAKEI
+452 TVAREI

-465 FSPAVLKR
+465 FTPAVMKR
-473 LKALDETDVRNFP
+473 LRELDETHVRNFP

-500 KMRGAVSGFTLPI
+500 NLRGAVSNFKLPI

-523 FVVALSGEI
+523 FLVALAGEI

-544 ERINVDESGELSGLS
+544 ERIDVDSTGKLSGLS

>member
-1 MSDIEIAKKAKLEP
+1 MSDIEIARKAKLDP
-15 IGDLAERT
+15 IVDLAQT
-23 LGIKKDQLIP
+23 SLGLKQDQLIP

-38 AKIDPSSFAE
+38 AKIDPRSVNQNKN
-48 SGSNTN
+48 G

-84 RIGKNA
+84 RIGKDA

-181 LGGHANGLTREA
+181 LGGHVNGLTRET

-209 ATDLN
+209 ADDLA

-221 QIVVGK
+221 NIVIGK
-227 NQSGE
+227 DNSGR
-232 DVLASELI
+232 DVLASELV

-286 RLALNLSDIVITEAG
+286 KLAMKLSDIVITEAG

-310 FFNIKCRKSKL
+310 FFNIKCRKSGLK
-321 NPDASVIV
+321 PDASVIV
-329 VTIRALKYHGGVKR
+329 ATIRALKFHGGVKK
-343 SELNHENLKAME
+343 SELNEENIEALEKGFLNLK
-355 RGFANLE
+355 
-362 RHLENIAKFGVPCI
+362 RHLENIAKFGVPSI
-376 VALNAFSADTKAETD
+376 VALNAFSADTKAETKK
-391 RFIELC
+391 FMELC
-397 QGIGIKS
+397 SSIGVKS
-404 VLATHWAHG
+404 VVATHWADG
-413 AKGAED
+413 GKGAEN
-419 LAHAVVELLD
+419 LAQAVVELLD
-429 SQDSAFSF
+429 ADDNDASF
-437 KTLYPDDMSL
+437 TTLYPDDISL
-447 VDKLR
+447 VEKLK
-452 TVAKEI
+452 TVAREI

-465 FSPAVLKR
+465 FTPAVMKR
-473 LKALDETDVRNFP
+473 LRELDETHVRNFP

-500 KMRGAVSGFTLPI
+500 NLRGAVSNFKLPI

-523 FVVALSGEI
+523 FLVALAGEI

-544 ERINVDESGELSGLS
+544 ERIDVDSTGKLSGLS

>member
-1 MSDIEIAKKAKLEP
+1 MSDIEIARKAKLDP
-15 IGDLAERT
+15 IVDLAQT
-23 LGIKKDQLIP
+23 SLGLKQDQLIP

-38 AKIDPSSFAE
+38 AKIDPRSVNQNKN
-48 SGSNTN
+48 G

-84 RIGKNA
+84 RIGKDA
-90 TICLREPSLGPSFG
+90 TICLREPSLGSSFG

-181 LGGHANGLTREA
+181 LGGHVNGLTRET

-209 ATDLN
+209 ADDLA

-221 QIVVGK
+221 NIVIGK
-227 NQSGE
+227 DNSGR
-232 DVLASELI
+232 DVLASELV

-286 RLALNLSDIVITEAG
+286 KLAMKLSDIVITEAG

-310 FFNIKCRKSKL
+310 FFNIKCRKSGLK
-321 NPDASVIV
+321 PDASVIV
-329 VTIRALKYHGGVKR
+329 ATIRALKFHGGVKK
-343 SELNHENLKAME
+343 SELNEENIEALEKGFLNLK
-355 RGFANLE
+355 
-362 RHLENIAKFGVPCI
+362 RHLENIAKFGVPSI
-376 VALNAFSADTKAETD
+376 VALNAFSADTEAETKK
-391 RFIELC
+391 FMELC
-397 QGIGIKS
+397 SSIGVMS
-404 VLATHWAHG
+404 VVATHWAEG
-413 AKGAED
+413 GKGAEN
-419 LAHAVVELLD
+419 LAQAVVELLD
-429 SQDSAFSF
+429 ADDNDASF
-437 KTLYPDDMSL
+437 TTLYPDDISL
-447 VDKLR
+447 VEKLK
-452 TVAKEI
+452 TVAREI

-465 FSPAVLKR
+465 FTPAVMKR
-473 LKALDETDVRNFP
+473 LRELDETHVRNFP

-500 KMRGAVSGFTLPI
+500 NLRGAVSNFKLPI

-523 FVVALSGEI
+523 FLVALAGEI

-544 ERINVDESGELSGLS
+544 ERIDVDSTGKLSGLS